1 MARNTGISWTDHTW
15 NPWQG
20 CHKVSPGCTNCYMY
34 REKKRF
40 GQEPGQVIKSKPAT
54 FNSPLKWKKPAKVFV
69 CSWSDF
75 FIEDADP
82 WRDAAWDIIR
92 STPRLTYQ
100 LLTKRAENI
109 KDRLPHDWPLKNV
122 WLGVTVE
129 SQEQIGRLAP
139 LLFDFPAT
147 KRFVSV
153 EPMIGPVDL
162 GHALCRSYSN
172 GGLTMGRYL
181 DWVIVGGETG
191 PNARAM
197 KPEWA
202 ERIMKDC
209 EQTNTPFF
217 MKQMTGK
224 APIPSH
230 LRIKEFPER

>member
-1 MARNTGISWTDHTW
+1 
-15 NPWQG
+15 
-20 CHKVSPGCTNCYMY
+20 MY

-40 GQEPGQVIKSKPAT
+40 GQEPSQVIKSKHAT
-54 FNSPLKWKKPAKVFV
+54 FNAPLKWNEPAKVFA

-75 FIEDADP
+75 FIAEADP

-92 STPRLTYQ
+92 STPHLTYQ

-109 KDRLPHDWPLKNV
+109 KERLPRDWPLRNV
-122 WLGVTVE
+122 WLGVTIE

-162 GHALCRSYSN
+162 GHALCLSYSN
-172 GGLTMGRYL
+172 GGLTLGRYL

-191 PNARAM
+191 PKAREM
-197 KPEWA
+197 EPEWA
-202 ERIMKDC
+202 KSIMRDC
-209 EQTNTPFF
+209 EETKTPFF

-224 APIPSH
+224 APVPDQ
-230 LRIKEFPER
+230 LQVREFPGSKGKKSGGRLALQEGRCIAEGFPPT